1 MSDLGEPIP
10 TKSCFTFPPAIDA
23 QLRAAAHVYGD
34 TQAAEAILQRALSM
48 DTECL
53 ATYFSL
59 YKFYFYKH
67 MLLDAERTALLG
79 METAAR
85 QGGFPAD
92 WRRHGAGSVDW
103 IDFDGP
109 QHFYLFTLKA
119 LAFIRLRLHR
129 TDEARAILAKI
140 AEMDPSD
147 SVGASVIR
155 ALAAGA
161 GTQRDVAA

>member
-1 MSDLGEPIP
+1 MSNLGEPVRS
-10 TKSCFTFPPAIDA
+10 KSCFTFPPAIDA
-23 QLRAAAHVYGD
+23 QLRAAAGVYAD
-34 TQAAEAILQRALSM
+34 TRAAEAILQRALSM

-67 MLLDAERTALLG
+67 RLLDAERTALLG

-85 QGGFPAD
+85 QGGFSAD
-92 WRRHGAGSVDW
+92 WRRLDVDSNDW
-103 IDFDGP
+103 AEVDGP

-119 LAFIRLRLHR
+119 LAFIRLRLNR
-129 TDEARAILAKI
+129 PDEARAILEKI
-140 AEMDPSD
+140 AELDPRD

-161 GTQRDVAA
+161 GTRRDVAA